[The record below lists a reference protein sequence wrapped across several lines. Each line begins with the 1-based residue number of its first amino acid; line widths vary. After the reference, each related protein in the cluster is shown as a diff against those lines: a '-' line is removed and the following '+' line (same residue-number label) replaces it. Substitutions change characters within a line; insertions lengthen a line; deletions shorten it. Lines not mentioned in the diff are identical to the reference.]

1 MLTSPG
7 TAIGT
12 VAYMSPEQAL
22 AEELDAR
29 TDLFSFGVVLYEMA
43 TGVLPFRGVSSAA
56 TFDAILH
63 KAPTASV
70 RINPDLPGE
79 LERIINK
86 ALEKDRKMRYQHA
99 GDMRTDLQRLKRDSD
114 SGKSAVTA
122 AETTLGIHVPR
133 IRRGLMAWALGL
145 LLAVVLAGIG
155 YMLWQRA
162 SPKATP
168 PQGKIMLAVLPFDN
182 LSRDPEQEYFSDGI
196 TEEMI
201 SRLGN
206 LQPEKLGVIARTSSM
221 RYKGTKKPLDQV
233 ARELGVDYLIEGSVR
248 RASDQVRI
256 TAQLIQVSDQTHL
269 WADNYEKPIAD
280 VFAVQSEVADKVAA
294 SLAMKLLAERQ
305 AALARPATT
314 NAEAHEAYLRGRYH
328 WEKRTKEGLE
338 KAVDYFKQAI
348 KLDPGCALA
357 YAGLAD
363 CYIVMPWFASVQPQ
377 EAYPQARS
385 AAMKALEIDN
395 TLAEAHA
402 SLGYVQHLGWDWTG
416 AESEF
421 KKALDLNPS
430 YAVAHQ
436 WYAEHLAAMGRF
448 DEAIPEAIH
457 AQELDPYSLIINRD
471 LGASLF
477 RARRYDEAIRQL
489 QETLELDPGFAPAR
503 TFLAMAY
510 TQLGD
515 HQRALTEYQAAVR
528 LSGAPLGAL
537 ERLGRGYAV
546 AGQRK
551 EAENT
556 LSQLQRLSQT
566 KYVSGVSI
574 AAIYAGLGNKE
585 RALAWLETA
594 FKAHDPGL
602 VGLKQDPSL
611 DPLRSDPRFQE
622 IVRKMNF
629 PEK

>member
-1 MLTSPG
+1 
-7 TAIGT
+7 
-12 VAYMSPEQAL
+12 
-22 AEELDAR
+22 
-29 TDLFSFGVVLYEMA
+29 
-43 TGVLPFRGVSSAA
+43 
-56 TFDAILH
+56 
-63 KAPTASV
+63 
-70 RINPDLPGE
+70 
-79 LERIINK
+79 
-86 ALEKDRKMRYQHA
+86 
-99 GDMRTDLQRLKRDSD
+99 
-114 SGKSAVTA
+114 
-122 AETTLGIHVPR
+122 
-133 IRRGLMAWALGL
+133 
-145 LLAVVLAGIG
+145 
-155 YMLWQRA
+155 
-162 SPKATP
+162 
-168 PQGKIMLAVLPFDN
+168 
-182 LSRDPEQEYFSDGI
+182 
-196 TEEMI
+196 MI

-611 DPLRSDPRFQE
+611 DPFRFDPRFQE